1 MSKLELYQRP
11 LVMFDASNKQ
21 HRQYYFNFMQT
32 GSWRDC
38 PYRFVIQDD
47 VGNLQGMI
55 QRKLLDYYGG
65 KEFKGV
71 VKAPQLLI
79 RQKRQKT
86 VDKERI

>member
-11 LVMFDASNKQ
+11 LVMFDAANKQ
-21 HRQYYFNFMQT
+21 HRQFYFNFMQT

-65 KEFKGV
+65 KEFRV
-71 VKAPQLLI
+71 VKKPQTLI

-86 VDKERI
+86 VDKAGK

>member
-11 LVMFDASNKQ
+11 LVMFDAANKQ
-21 HRQYYFNFMQT
+21 HRQFYFNFMQT

-65 KEFKGV
+65 KEFRV
-71 VKAPQLLI
+71 VKKPQTLI
-79 RQKRQKT
+79 RQKKQKT
-86 VDKERI
+86 VDKAGK